1 MAPTVPLQKAP
12 GAPGAPKPPGAP
24 PTTGPKM
31 EAGASTVPL
40 AKAPGAPPKPPG
52 SGTSPMAKAVPAGP
66 GGTQALPKATVQL
79 AKGTQPMAKGGITA
93 PATAAPA
100 KQAGQDSAPLYDEKD
115 PEAGLAPLA
124 IVCSILAA
132 ALMFVNLAGSEM
144 IFSAQEDSDAS
155 AFKVPSLAP
164 QSWEQENPDKPGTYR
179 STFDEDLKKIRTRI
193 Q

>member
-1 MAPTVPLQKAP
+1 
-12 GAPGAPKPPGAP
+12 
-24 PTTGPKM
+24 
-31 EAGASTVPL
+31 
-40 AKAPGAPPKPPG
+40 
-52 SGTSPMAKAVPAGP
+52 MAKAVPAGP

>member
-12 GAPGAPKPPGAP
+12 GGPRPPGAP

-52 SGTSPMAKAVPAGP
+52 SGTSPLAKAAP
-66 GGTQALPKATVQL
+66 GGPTQNLPKATVQL
-79 AKGTQPMAKGGITA
+79 AKSTQPMAKGGISA

-100 KQAGQDSAPLYDEKD
+100 RQTGQDSAPLYDEKD

-124 IVCSILAA
+124 IVCTLLAL
-132 ALMFVNLAGSEM
+132 ALMAVNLLGSEKF
-144 IFSAQEDSDAS
+144 FSTPAGETS
-155 AFKVPSLAP
+155 AFTVPALEKP
-164 QSWEQENPDKPGTYR
+164 SWEQENPDKPGTYR
-179 STFDEDLKKIRTRI
+179 STYEDDLKKIRARF